1 MSSNKDCFPQSCLQL
16 QLSLAVET
24 ALQQSTSLI
33 FSATCA
39 TKISSPVALSLSSRV
54 CFSSQQQLFPQLCN
68 SSIMNNNIR
77 FNQKKTT
84 EAISSQSQQQN
95 SSSLPQQH
103 QRYLYPSRNSRTHS
117 KLGAVEVVLPN
128 QQQQTPTSQPIANK
142 N

>member
-1 MSSNKDCFPQSCLQL
+1 MSATSIITSSGNCSSTVNISHLFSNVRNKDFFTSS
-16 QLSLAVET
+16 SL
-24 ALQQSTSLI
+24 
-33 FSATCA
+33 
-39 TKISSPVALSLSSRV
+39 
-54 CFSSQQQLFPQLCN
+54 SQQQSLLLLTAAAF
-68 SSIMNNNIR
+68 SSTLQQQHYEQQYKI
-77 FNQKKTT
+77 QPKKTT